1 MNYPLFLLLANALLA
16 QDPAKPAT
24 PPANTAPI
32 ISMDLP
38 NKNIMVIDPKARA
51 SDYVQAFDFL
61 RKDKPTLKI
70 LIRTADTL
78 FTGVTDITASTG
90 GTLLMIKV
98 LSNQGSRTQVIPIE
112 QILEINYSP

>member
-1 MNYPLFLLLANALLA
+1 MKYSFFFLFAHTLFA
-16 QDPAKPAT
+16 QEAPKP
-24 PPANTAPI
+24 PSLPANTAPV
-32 ISMDLP
+32 ISMDIP

-61 RKDKPTLKI
+61 RKDKPTLRI
-70 LIRTADTL
+70 MIRTADTL

-90 GTLLMIKV
+90 GTLLMVKV
-98 LSNQGSRTQVIPIE
+98 LSTQGSRTQIIPIE